1 MIDFNLKPGQPTIND
16 DVDYIRQQIDILFDT
31 SPGDL
36 FGDIEYGTDY
46 EKLLYELKLSADQLS
61 SKMSQDLGKLDLMG
75 FNYYVSS
82 RLMQGTQRDIAL
94 IEVDLRKGGTEDSKI
109 YRIE

>member
-16 DVDYIRQQIDILFDT
+16 DIDCLRQQIDILFDT
-31 SPGDL
+31 TPGDL

-61 SKMSQDLGKLDLMG
+61 SKMSQDLSKLDLLG
-75 FNYYVSS
+75 FRYHVES
-82 RLMQGTQRDIAL
+82 RLMQGTERDIAL
-94 IEVDLRKGGTEDSKI
+94 IEVDLQRGGIEDSKI